1 MIAEDV
7 KSVNTLLAMGA
18 ALEARDGAAGE
29 TALHLAAV
37 QGCDEIV
44 YALLNAGADP
54 LCPDASGGWTP
65 LHAAARVRNPAAHTA
80 FSLRKRSR
88 LTAGCCGRQ
97 ADQPAIVE
105 VLIEAASPL
114 HIDTRAA
121 SGDTALHRAS
131 LWGCHRA
138 VSLLLGA
145 GADPEARN
153 AAGQRPRDVVCAHGC
168 APLKHQREVEEA
180 FAA

>member
-1 MIAEDV
+1 MIAEDL

-65 LHAAARVRNPAAHTA
+65 LHAAARVRNKQPTPP
-80 FSLRKRSR
+80 SLCAESQ
-88 LTAGCCGRQ
+88 G
-97 ADQPAIVE
+97 
-105 VLIEAASPL
+105 
-114 HIDTRAA
+114 
-121 SGDTALHRAS
+121 
-131 LWGCHRA
+131 
-138 VSLLLGA
+138 SLL
-145 GADPEARN
+145 
-153 AAGQRPRDVVCAHGC
+153 AAVVVRRTSRRSWRC
-168 APLKHQREVEEA
+168 
-180 FAA
+180 

>member
-1 MIAEDV
+1 MPGRQRRLDAPPRRSPGAQPSSTHRLLSAQKV
-7 KSVNTLLAMGA
+7 KAHCWLLW
-18 ALEARDGAAGE
+18 
-29 TALHLAAV
+29 
-37 QGCDEIV
+37 
-44 YALLNAGADP
+44 
-54 LCPDASGGWTP
+54 S
-65 LHAAARVRNPAAHTA
+65 
-80 FSLRKRSR
+80 
-88 LTAGCCGRQ
+88 Q
-97 ADQPAIVE
+97 ADQPTIVE

>member
-1 MIAEDV
+1 M
-7 KSVNTLLAMGA
+7 
-18 ALEARDGAAGE
+18 
-29 TALHLAAV
+29 
-37 QGCDEIV
+37 
-44 YALLNAGADP
+44 
-54 LCPDASGGWTP
+54 
-65 LHAAARVRNPAAHTA
+65 
-80 FSLRKRSR
+80 
-88 LTAGCCGRQ
+88 
-97 ADQPAIVE
+97 E

-180 FAA
+180 FAAA

>member
-1 MIAEDV
+1 MPAQQV
-7 KSVNTLLAMGA
+7 KAHSWLLW
-18 ALEARDGAAGE
+18 
-29 TALHLAAV
+29 
-37 QGCDEIV
+37 
-44 YALLNAGADP
+44 
-54 LCPDASGGWTP
+54 S
-65 LHAAARVRNPAAHTA
+65 
-80 FSLRKRSR
+80 
-88 LTAGCCGRQ
+88 Q

-180 FAA
+180 FAAA